1 MNAVNAVQLFIL
13 VWTFTAVC
21 QADAEIVLSC
31 ENVTGSVGKEV
42 NLTCSVSLP
51 DTDCCIEMYK
61 FQYPESINDSAIC
74 KKAPPEQSREQ
85 RNSFTCRYTPTTAMR
100 EQFRFFVQTT
110 CGQKGTVFTMD
121 ISESSKNQEKSGS
134 MDAVITP
141 VVGLSVIIIFIIIL
155 MTIICK
161 KKSFGFQKRMF
172 PCIKH
177 DDDNS
182 NYPEDVI

>member
-1 MNAVNAVQLFIL
+1 MSADNVVLLFTL
-13 VWTFTAVC
+13 LWTFMAVC
-21 QADAEIVLSC
+21 QADKNINLSC

-42 NLTCSVSLP
+42 NLTCSVSLLKA
-51 DTDCCIEMYK
+51 DCCIEMYK
-61 FQYPESINDSAIC
+61 FQYPERFNDPAIC
-74 KKAPPEQSREQ
+74 KKVPPESCEQ
-85 RNSFTCRYTPTTAMR
+85 RNSFTCRYTPTTAMT

-110 CGQKGTVFTMD
+110 CGAERTEFTMD